1 MKTGI
6 KSVERSSQN
15 FYYICPM
22 KKYCFGFNLDYIQDV
37 QEYVKENYST
47 EDYKMHL
54 GYGDDVMNC
63 LEINEK
69 ENDNELRDLIDA
81 CREEEG
87 FGDDDEV

>member
-1 MKTGI
+1 M
-6 KSVERSSQN
+6 R
-15 FYYICPM
+15 
-22 KKYCFGFNLDYIQDV
+22 KYCFGFNLDYIQDV

-87 FGDDDEV
+87 FGDDEV